1 MKIKTRRSRE
11 QWLEL
16 VQQWKETKMTATAW
30 CRNQD
35 ISYESFII
43 WKNRLKSNFATTADS
58 KQPFVELIDASPL
71 HSGIEIHHRSLKLTI
86 SKKFDP
92 ETLLQCLQILERI

>member
-1 MKIKTRRSRE
+1 MKIRTRRSRE

-16 VQQWKETKMTATAW
+16 VQQWKETKMTAIAW
-30 CRNQD
+30 CRNQG

-43 WKNRLKSNFATTADS
+43 WKNRLKFNATTSDS
-58 KQPFVELIDASPL
+58 KQPFVELVDAAPA

-86 SKKFDP
+86 ERNFDP
-92 ETLLQCLQILERI
+92 EALLRCLQILERI